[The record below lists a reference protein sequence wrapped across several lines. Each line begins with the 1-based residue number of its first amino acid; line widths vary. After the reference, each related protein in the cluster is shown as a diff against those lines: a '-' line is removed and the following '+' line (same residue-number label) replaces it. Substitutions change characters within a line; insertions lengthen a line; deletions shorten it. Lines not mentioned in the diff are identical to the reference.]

1 MSNKEFPKD
10 RVFNFTDA
18 IFAIAIT
25 LLILDVK
32 VPVSGMIDKF
42 GVMTSLFYYQLSQ
55 LIGFVVSFFV
65 AALFWRVH
73 LTLARHISTYD
84 SRLLSLNTLSLF
96 FVVIM
101 PFSTSLYSGYFG
113 NNNAFFIYCVN
124 LIGLGL
130 MNYFMTRYVIKKENL
145 DKVFTI
151 LELKWMKLR
160 SLLVPI
166 VFLLSIGFTLISPIL
181 GRISFVLIFI
191 FIITG
196 EIVVKRKMKKLD
208 QASS

>member
-1 MSNKEFPKD
+1 MPKKEFPKE

-25 LLILDVK
+25 LLILDVT
-32 VPVSGMIDKF
+32 VPASKIINEF
-42 GVMTSLFYYQLSQ
+42 GVMNSLFYYQLSQ

-65 AALFWRVH
+65 AALFWRAH
-73 LTLARHISTYD
+73 LTLSNHISSFD

-96 FVVIM
+96 FVVVM
-101 PFSTSLYSGYFG
+101 PFSTSLYSAYFG

-130 MNYFMTRYVIKKENL
+130 MNYFMTRYVINKENL
-145 DKVFTI
+145 ANVLTK

-166 VFLLSIGFTLISPIL
+166 VFLLSIGFTLISPTL

-191 FIITG
+191 FIVTG

-208 QASS
+208 QTNS